1 MQKPQYIEVKIVPPV
16 RSFYLA
22 MLLEEIGTIRLR
34 PSLNKQLGALHLLD
48 CIE

>member
-22 MLLEEIGTIRLR
+22 MLLEEIGTIGLR
-34 PSLNKQLGALHLLD
+34 PSVKTLKKVCLHDL
-48 CIE
+48 